1 MAKRDFEKELGEY
14 ISARNKGKPFSL
26 KEFIS
31 GLIPKKDEVVDVPE
45 NIELYSDE
53 EIIKIE
59 EKPKEP
65 WFKKIFS
72 SDSKK
77 DKENQDKSLDIEYK
91 VMAEDAIHDLKS
103 VTKIALEA
111 IKELPSDKVKG
122 FRESES
128 FAMMKKILKKHELIK

>member
-26 KEFIS
+26 KKFIS
-31 GLIPKKDEVVDVPE
+31 GLVPKKDEVVEIPE

-59 EKPKEP
+59 EEPKEP
-65 WFKKIFS
+65 WLKRIFS
-72 SDSKK
+72 IDSKK
-77 DKENQDKSLDIEYK
+77 EKENQDKSQDIEYK

-103 VTKIALEA
+103 VTKIALET
-111 IKELPSDKVKG
+111 IKELPSNKVKK

-128 FAMMKKILKKHELIK
+128 FAKMKKILKKHELIK